1 MIKITAGTVA
11 KFQEFITDSNLDGWL
26 IYDFHDI
33 NPFAK
38 LFLPIDKKTFLS
50 RRWFYYV
57 PAKGTPQLLVHRI
70 EENFFEHL
78 HGELSVYSGWQELE
92 AGIGRMIKGAKKI
105 AMEYSPGA
113 ALPYVS
119 TVDAGTI
126 EMVRNIGV
134 DVVSSG
140 DIIQFFHSKWSL
152 MGYKLHKATVPRMHK
167 IRMKAF
173 KTIAD
178 TINNGNTINEYEIQ
192 RQMMSDF
199 AVNGLIT
206 DHPPIIAVNEHAALP
221 HYAPSV
227 DSYSPIKRGD
237 LILIDMWAKMKDQPD
252 ATYVDITWTGFV
264 GEDVPEEMT
273 KVFNIVRDARDAAVN
288 FVAAELDAGRPV
300 KGGDADN
307 ACRKVIDEAG
317 YGEYFTHRTG
327 HSIDTE
333 VHGAGVNIDAMEV
346 RDDRQ
351 LIDGVGFS
359 IEPGIYLPGK
369 FGIRSE
375 IDCYMADGKIE
386 VTTAP
391 SQEEVL
397 PLLRLFR

>member
-1 MIKITAGTVA
+1 MTKITAGTIA
-11 KFQEFITDSNLDGWL
+11 KFQDFIAAANLDGWL

-38 LFLPIDKKTFLS
+38 LFLPIAKETFLS
-50 RRWFYYV
+50 RRWVYYV
-57 PAKGTPQLLVHRI
+57 PAKGTPKFLVHRI

-78 HGELSVYSGWQELE
+78 HGEGSVYSGWEELE
-92 AGIGRMIKGAKKI
+92 AGIASMIKGAKKI
-105 AMEYSPGA
+105 AMEYSPAA

-126 EMVRNIGV
+126 EMVRNFGV
-134 DVVSSG
+134 EVVSSG
-140 DIIQFFHSKWSL
+140 DIIQFFHSRWSTK
-152 MGYKLHKATVPRMHK
+152 GYELHKAAVPKMHK
-167 IRMKAF
+167 IRTKAF
-173 KTIAD
+173 KSIANA
-178 TINNGNTINEYEIQ
+178 ISKGIPINEYDVQ

-221 HYAPSV
+221 HYAPSA
-227 DSYSPIKRGD
+227 DSHSPIKRGD
-237 LILIDMWAKMKDQPD
+237 LVLIDMWAKIKDEPE
-252 ATYVDITWTGFV
+252 ATFVDITWTGFV
-264 GEDVPEEMT
+264 GVDVPEEIT

-288 FVAAELDAGRPV
+288 FATAELEAGRSV
-300 KGGDADN
+300 KGGDVDN
-307 ACRKVIDEAG
+307 ACRNVIDKAG

-327 HSIDTE
+327 HSIDTD
-333 VHGAGVNIDAMEV
+333 VHGAGVNIDAIEV
-346 RDDRQ
+346 RDDRI

-375 IDCYMADGKIE
+375 IDCYMTDGKIE